1 MGSVGLAS
9 GSGRAQ
15 GGSSLSSHH
24 QQADQVGD
32 VSGGRGPDSEDAN
45 STELCSPVRSV
56 ASLFKKVRKPAAD
69 NSAI

>member
-1 MGSVGLAS
+1 M
-9 GSGRAQ
+9 
-15 GGSSLSSHH
+15 SSHH

-32 VSGGRGPDSEDAN
+32 VSGRRGPDSEDAN
-45 STELCSPVRSV
+45 STELCCPVRSV